1 MKIRKTIDSFN
12 YAIDGLLYSVR
23 TQRNMKI
30 HFAIALVTLLA
41 AAITDV
47 SKFEAILL
55 LIVITLVVVAEMI
68 NTAVEAVVDLVSEK
82 YHPLA
87 AIAKN
92 VAAGAVLVTA
102 VNAVVVGYL
111 IFYNKLRGF
120 SLSVIR
126 GIENMPVHI
135 TIFSL
140 VIVVILV
147 ISLKAMGKHGT
158 FLRGGMPSG
167 HSALAMSL
175 LTSITLLS
183 ANVLIAALGGM
194 LALLV
199 LHSRLEA
206 KVHTV
211 WEIVVGALVGFLTT
225 VLVFQLVRF

>member
-30 HFAIALVTLLA
+30 HFAIALATLLA
-41 AAITDV
+41 AAITEV

-55 LIVITLVVVAEMI
+55 LIVITLVVVTEMI

-102 VNAVVVGYL
+102 VNAIVVGYL
-111 IFYNKLRGF
+111 IFFNKLRGF

-135 TIFSL
+135 TVFSL

-147 ISLKAMGKHGT
+147 ISLKAMGTHGT

-194 LALLV
+194 LAMLV

-211 WEIVVGALVGFLTT
+211 CEIVIGALVGFLTT